1 MKKILLASISLAL
14 TMGFYACKKSS
25 DVAGA
30 NPQSSGI
37 IAAKVSGIKS
47 GEPIAFTLKTS
58 SNTSSNVSW
67 KVLPSV
73 GVLKA
78 IAGKKATF
86 KFTIAGKYTIIGSD
100 GFYSDSTQVSVD
112 SIPYTGGDTTQYAPK
127 DSSFYPPYVPP
138 TDTTT
143 YHGGYSDTTVP
154 VLYNDQ
160 INITPSLIDTAG
172 ISSGVLFSAKTSLVY
187 PSSAASLVSSI
198 SYDSTASNGFGINY
212 QGVLLPANTTNT
224 GITSVASTANF
235 LFMWQDG
242 KYTLHII
249 AKNKTYIGSVNKVG
263 NTYTITWPY
272 SSGVLISPL
281 VLKR

>member
-14 TMGFYACKKSS
+14 TLGFYACKKSS
-25 DVAGA
+25 DIAGT
-30 NPQSSGI
+30 NPQSTGI

-47 GEPIAFTLKTS
+47 GEPIAFTLKTNS
-58 SNTSSNVSW
+58 STTSNVLW

-78 IAGKKATF
+78 INGKKATF
-86 KFTIAGKYTIIGSD
+86 KFTIAGKYTVIAND
-100 GFYSDSTQVSVD
+100 GFTNDSTLISVD
-112 SIPYTGGDTTQYAPK
+112 SIPFTGYDTTHYAPK
-127 DSSFYPPYVPP
+127 DSSFYPPYIPP

-143 YHGGYSDTTVP
+143 LPGFYSDTTVP

-172 ISSGVLFSAKTSLVY
+172 ISSGVLFFAKTTQQY
-187 PSSAASLVSSI
+187 QSSAASLVSTI
-198 SYDSTASNGFGINY
+198 SSDSTAGFGYGINY
-212 QGVLLPANTTNT
+212 QGVLLPANTTNA
-224 GITSVASTANF
+224 GVSSFASVANF
-235 LFMWQDG
+235 IFMWQDG
-242 KYTLHII
+242 NYTLRIT
-249 AKNKTYIGSVNKVG
+249 AKNKTYTGSVNKVG

-272 SSGVLISPL
+272 TSGVLISPL